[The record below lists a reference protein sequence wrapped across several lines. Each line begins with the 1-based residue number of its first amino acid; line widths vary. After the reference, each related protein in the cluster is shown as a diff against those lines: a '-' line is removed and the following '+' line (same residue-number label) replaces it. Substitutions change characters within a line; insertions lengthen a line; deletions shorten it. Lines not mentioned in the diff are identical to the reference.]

1 MSNSGR
7 RKGNRTQMHIKTC
20 VVTQKIRVLTWHACT
35 HAHMHARSYQCSTGN
50 DSCRKSTNK
59 STNVNVVLAIIVRAA
74 GPVIVST
81 LHGPHLSSIGEKN
94 NYPALEPLATHSY
107 VRTRANRP
115 YPIPQHT
122 MAASTWQVQGK
133 PRHAHVAVRK
143 DTTSVTAKDA
153 NTTADTANTTSDE
166 WLLPDASPLP
176 SGRSYTPQKVTT
188 MEATT
193 SITLEMQQRLFT
205 TATAIRP
212 SVVRHFLGPLF
223 LKKKCHCDT
232 ARPLPKKSPC

>member
-1 MSNSGR
+1 
-7 RKGNRTQMHIKTC
+7 
-20 VVTQKIRVLTWHACT
+20 
-35 HAHMHARSYQCSTGN
+35 
-50 DSCRKSTNK
+50 
-59 STNVNVVLAIIVRAA
+59 
-74 GPVIVST
+74 
-81 LHGPHLSSIGEKN
+81 
-94 NYPALEPLATHSY
+94 
-107 VRTRANRP
+107 
-115 YPIPQHT
+115 

-143 DTTSVTAKDA
+143 DTTSVTAEDA
-153 NTTADTANTTSDE
+153 KTTADTVNTTSDE

-212 SVVRHFLGPLF
+212 SVVMLF
-223 LKKKCHCDT
+223 FFGSFVLEKKNDT
-232 ARPLPKKSPC
+232 ATLRVLYRKSRLVEKTAAWTCGATRRHGIANHWP